1 MKAFWKSRPVK
12 TVGILAALLVLGM
25 LIAAATGHGETAQSG
40 VLGTV
45 FAPAHWAAE
54 KISDGLATLS
64 GNAKGNTEYEKKIDE
79 LQRQLGEMQEQL
91 ADYKN
96 IKSQNEEYKEA
107 LELKDENSGF
117 QYVAADVVGRDSA
130 DPYLSFTISKGA
142 VNGVKENDAV
152 LYGRYLIGIVKK
164 AYPTYSIVT
173 TVLDPDFSVS
183 AYDINSGE
191 VSYVTGDAK
200 LAADGCCKF
209 ENLSTSTD
217 ITYGSII
224 ASAGISSKLP
234 KGLIIG
240 TVEEVADET
249 TNIST
254 YAIVKPG
261 TDIANITDCLDRR
274 RRPVAEYPRPV
285 LANWQRPLLFAAA
298 GDPVAGHGRAGAA
311 RRTAG
316 TVCRVRVGPARGQIR
331 RVQRPV
337 LYAAVLWRVHRDGA
351 LYSQHLCDPHAVCSA
366 GALPV
371 RSAVLAVLYSH

>member
-1 MKAFWKSRPVK
+1 MK

-130 DPYLSFTISKGA
+130 DPYLSFTISKGT
-142 VNGVKENDAV
+142 VSGVKENDAV

-261 TDIANITDCLDRR
+261 TDIANITDCL
-274 RRPVAEYPRPV
+274 V
-285 LANWQRPLLFAAA
+285 LTGF
-298 GDPVAGHGRAGAA
+298 
-311 RRTAG
+311 T
-316 TVCRVRVGPARGQIR
+316 PAKG
-331 RVQRPV
+331 
-337 LYAAVLWRVHRDGA
+337 GK
-351 LYSQHLCDPHAVCSA
+351 
-366 GALPV
+366 
-371 RSAVLAVLYSH
+371 

>member
-1 MKAFWKSRPVK
+1 MKAFWKSRPVN

-79 LQRQLGEMQEQL
+79 LERQLGEMQEQL

-107 LELKDENSGF
+107 LGLKNENSGF

-173 TVLDPDFSVS
+173 TVLD
-183 AYDINSGE
+183 
-191 VSYVTGDAK
+191 
-200 LAADGCCKF
+200 
-209 ENLSTSTD
+209 LS
-217 ITYGSII
+217 
-224 ASAGISSKLP
+224 
-234 KGLIIG
+234 LIHI
-240 TVEEVADET
+240 
-249 TNIST
+249 
-254 YAIVKPG
+254 
-261 TDIANITDCLDRR
+261 
-274 RRPVAEYPRPV
+274 
-285 LANWQRPLLFAAA
+285 
-298 GDPVAGHGRAGAA
+298 
-311 RRTAG
+311 
-316 TVCRVRVGPARGQIR
+316 
-331 RVQRPV
+331 
-337 LYAAVLWRVHRDGA
+337 
-351 LYSQHLCDPHAVCSA
+351 
-366 GALPV
+366 
-371 RSAVLAVLYSH
+371 

>member
-1 MKAFWKSRPVK
+1 MPPP
-12 TVGILAALLVLGM
+12 
-25 LIAAATGHGETAQSG
+25 TGCGEDQRRAGHPLRQR
-40 VLGTV
+40 
-45 FAPAHWAAE
+45 
-54 KISDGLATLS
+54 
-64 GNAKGNTEYEKKIDE
+64 KGNTEYEKKIDE

-107 LELKDENSGF
+107 LELKNENSGF

-261 TDIANITDCLDRR
+261 TDIANITDCL
-274 RRPVAEYPRPV
+274 V
-285 LANWQRPLLFAAA
+285 LTGF
-298 GDPVAGHGRAGAA
+298 
-311 RRTAG
+311 T
-316 TVCRVRVGPARGQIR
+316 PAKG
-331 RVQRPV
+331 
-337 LYAAVLWRVHRDGA
+337 GK
-351 LYSQHLCDPHAVCSA
+351 
-366 GALPV
+366 
-371 RSAVLAVLYSH
+371 